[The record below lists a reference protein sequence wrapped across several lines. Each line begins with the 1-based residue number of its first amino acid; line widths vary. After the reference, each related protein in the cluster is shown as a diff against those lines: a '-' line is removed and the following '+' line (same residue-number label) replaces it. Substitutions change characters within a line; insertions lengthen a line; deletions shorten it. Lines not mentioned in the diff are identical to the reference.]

1 MRNIVSQAYTSFST
15 INEILADIRE
25 TSRNTA
31 DKGTKF
37 ETLILNYFLTEP
49 NFANQLDHA
58 WLWSDFPCR
67 KEFGGHDIGVDV
79 VCHTK
84 NDEYWAI
91 QCKCYDSGTT
101 IDKSAVDSFIATSG
115 KSFSDGLGTKRFTRR
130 YWVDSLPKA
139 LNKNAELAMQNQM
152 PSIQRIGVDALG
164 NSTVDWE
171 KIYKGKNGKEAL
183 QERKELKDH
192 QKEAIEKA
200 TQHFCINDRG
210 KLIMACGSGKTFTS
224 LRLAETMTNGN
235 GKILFLVPSI
245 SLLSQTLMAWTADA
259 DEAISPICI
268 CSDTKVSSK
277 KTTDDSGMVSVEELA
292 EPATTDV
299 EKIRE
304 LIQIKQSI
312 NPNGMLVVFSTY
324 QSIEVIAN
332 AQKAIGDDFVFDLI
346 VCDEAHRTTG
356 VTLEGEEESAFV
368 RVHDNNFIKANKR
381 LYMTATPRLY
391 KTEDQDKAKE
401 KNIYLCSMDDENL
414 YGKEFYRL
422 SFADAVKKD
431 LLCDYKVIVLTM
443 NRKHQDKIQID
454 DDEDDT
460 RAEHLDEWQKL
471 VGTAAALSKISL
483 NDDTTLYK
491 DDPQLMHRAVAFCSN
506 IKASNKIKNT
516 FNVLNK
522 DYADKL
528 IETKDSH
535 KYVQIESRHVDGSMN
550 SQERNSDIQWLKD
563 TPTDSNDCRILCN
576 VRCLSEGVDVPSL
589 DAAIFLSPRKSQV
602 EIVQSVGRVMRK
614 SEGKKFGYLI
624 IPVIVDA
631 TKEADK
637 ALEKN
642 KDFQIVW
649 SVACALRSHDDRFN
663 LFVNNPDM
671 DPSGN
676 GSSGGS
682 GGGNRGPIILDGD
695 KFDFPQ
701 ADLTTQFYARMVQKV
716 GDRRY
721 WVQWAQDIAEIAER
735 HINQITT
742 KVETDKIAQDSFSKF
757 IDGLHK
763 NINKSITQQSAIE
776 MLAQHIITKPVFESL
791 FEGSEF
797 IANNPISKSMQ
808 NILDIIDIKAA
819 NQEEEETLNRFYDS
833 VKERASGIKTAEGR
847 QKIIVELYD
856 SFFKN
861 AFPKMVE
868 QLGIVY
874 TPVEVVDF
882 IINSV
887 SYVLQKEF
895 GRNISDENVNIIDPF
910 TGTGTF
916 IVRLLQSGL
925 IRPEDFKRK
934 YMHELRANEIVLL
947 AYYIASINIE
957 NAYHSIL
964 NNEIFFSND
973 EKKYTPFGGI
983 CLTDTFQLAED
994 NKNLFSEMFPVNSRR
1009 VQEQIDTPIHIVIGN
1024 PPYSIGQKSANDN
1037 AQNMHYEHLDKKIEE
1052 TYVRESSAALSKAC
1066 YDSYIKAF
1074 RWATDRLDPS
1084 CGGIIGFVTNGSWL
1098 DNNGLD
1104 GFRKC
1109 IEKDFEKIYVF
1120 NLRGNQRTSGE
1131 LSRKEGGKIFGS
1143 GSRAPIAITIL
1154 VKRKDKN
1161 TDKATIVYR
1170 DIGDYLTREQKLKI
1184 IKNAK
1189 SIENLEMVELHPN
1202 KDGDW
1207 INLRND
1213 EFAEYIPI
1221 APEKKFDVASKSIF
1235 NTFAIGVATN
1245 RDTWVYGFSKETVT
1259 KNMKSMISFY
1269 NEEVERNRGIENK
1282 EVQSDSKKIS
1292 WTRSLKKDA
1301 EKEILHSFDE
1311 EQYVESIYRPFAK
1324 EHLYYHKPFIES
1336 PGLWKQLFPSKNHS
1350 NLVICVSGVG
1360 GSKEFSPLI
1369 IDEIPCMD
1377 LVEKSQCFPLYY
1389 YTENEENQNAL
1400 FDEFNKDK
1408 YIRHDGI
1415 TDWILKQSRSIYGK
1429 SVEKEDIFYYVYGF
1443 LHSKEY
1449 RTKYAADLK
1458 KMLPRIPLV
1467 DKKEDFWAFSK
1478 AGRQLANLHLHYET
1492 VEPISGLD
1500 VRFTGDMGNEYD
1512 YFSVEKLRFPS
1523 KDKKDTIIY
1532 NSHITISGIPEKAYE
1547 YIVNGK
1553 SAIEW
1558 IMDRYQVTVDKD
1570 SGIKNDCNDWAKEHK
1585 KPRYIYDLILSII
1598 NVSCQTVDIVN
1609 SLPVIS
1615 FDETENKDCL
1625 YKENDEDINLSK
1637 VAIDKPVY
1645 K

>member
-1 MRNIVSQAYTSFST
+1 MT
-15 INEILADIRE
+15 IHDILTDIRE

-84 NDEYWAI
+84 NHEYWAI

-115 KSFSDGLGTKRFTRR
+115 KSFSDGLVTKRFTRR

-152 PSIQRIGVDALG
+152 PSIQRIGLDALG

-224 LRLAETMTNGN
+224 LRLAETMTNGK

-312 NPNGMLVVFSTY
+312 NPDGMLVVFSTY

-332 AQKAIGDDFVFDLI
+332 AQKAIGEDFVFDLI

-401 KNIYLCSMDDENL
+401 KNVYLCSMDDENL

-443 NRKHQDKIQID
+443 NRKNQDRIQID

-460 RAEHLDEWQKL
+460 KAEHLDEWQKL

-528 IETKDSH
+528 IETKDNH

-735 HINQITT
+735 HIKQITT

-833 VKERASGIKTAEGR
+833 VKERASGVKTAEGR

-983 CLTDTFQLAED
+983 CLTDTFQLAEE

-1052 TYVRESSAALSKAC
+1052 TYVKESSAALSKAC

-1184 IKNAK
+1184 IRDAK

-1221 APEKKFDVASKSIF
+1221 FDREKSGVKTTYF
-1235 NTFAIGVATN
+1235 NENSVGIVSS
-1245 RDTWVYGFSKETVT
+1245 RDAWVYNFSMK
-1259 KNMKSMISFY
+1259 KNIENVSTLINFY
-1269 NEEVERNRGIENK
+1269 NEQVNLKEQNKIESLSDDKKYINWSVNLRKDAGKKIIHKVDESRFIEN
-1282 EVQSDSKKIS
+1282 
-1292 WTRSLKKDA
+1292 L
-1301 EKEILHSFDE
+1301 
-1311 EQYVESIYRPFAK
+1311 YRPFCKYNVYYSKVLIERPSSWDKVFPGKK
-1324 EHLYYHKPFIES
+1324 ENIVISL
-1336 PGLWKQLFPSKNHS
+1336 S
-1350 NLVICVSGVG
+1350 NT
-1360 GSKEFSPLI
+1360 GSTKEFSCLI
-1369 IDEIPCMD
+1369 LDSIADFQLMFNN
-1377 LVEKSQCFPLYY
+1377 QCFPLYWY
-1389 YTENEENQNAL
+1389 EEKKELENTL

-1415 TDWILKQSRSIYGK
+1415 TDWILKQARSIYGK

-1458 KMLPRIPLV
+1458 KMLPRIPFV
-1467 DKKEDFWAFSK
+1467 EKKEDFWAFSK

-1500 VRFTGDMGNEYD
+1500 VKFTGDMGNEYG

-1609 SLPVIS
+1609 SLPKIDFGNNEKKEFVYPKI
-1615 FDETENKDCL
+1615 DENQGL
-1625 YKENDEDINLSK
+1625 LM
-1637 VAIDKPVY
+1637 VARPDAE
-1645 K
+1645 

>member
-1 MRNIVSQAYTSFST
+1 MT
-15 INEILADIRE
+15 INEILEDIRA

-37 ETLILNYFLTEP
+37 EVLILNYFLTEP

-84 NDEYWAI
+84 TDEYWAI
-91 QCKCYDSGTT
+91 QCKCYDKGTT

-115 KSFSDGLGTKRFTRR
+115 KSFSDGLVTKRFARR
-130 YWVDSLPKA
+130 YWVDSLPMA
-139 LNKNAELAMQNQM
+139 LNKNAELAMQNQT
-152 PSIQRIGVDALG
+152 PSVQRIGLDALS

-171 KIYKGKNGKEAL
+171 KIYKGKNGKEAQ

-192 QKEAIEKA
+192 QKEAIDKA
-200 TQHFCINDRG
+200 TQHFCTHDRG
-210 KLIMACGSGKTFTS
+210 KMIMACGSGKTFTS
-224 LRLAETMTNGN
+224 LRLAETITNKK

-277 KTTDDSGMVSVEELA
+277 KTTDDSGIISVQELA

-299 EKIRE
+299 EKIRT
-304 LIQIKQSI
+304 LIKAKQSV
-312 NPNGMLVVFSTY
+312 NPDGMLVVFSTY
-324 QSIEVIAN
+324 QSIEVISN
-332 AQKAIGDDFVFDLI
+332 AQKSIGKDFVFDLI

-356 VTLEGEEESAFV
+356 VTLENEEDSAFV
-368 RVHDNNFIKANKR
+368 KVHDNDFIKASKR

-401 KNIYLCSMDDENL
+401 KNAYLCSMDDESL

-443 NRKHQDKIQID
+443 NRKNQDKIQIAD
-454 DDEDDT
+454 GEDDT

-483 NDDTTLYK
+483 TDDTTLYK

-506 IKASNKIKNT
+506 IKSSNKIKNT

-522 DYADKL
+522 EYVDNL
-528 IETKDSH
+528 VETDVEH

-550 SQERNSDIQWLKD
+550 SQKRNADIQWLKD

-663 LFVNNPDM
+663 LFVNNPDL

-676 GSSGGS
+676 RGCS
-682 GGGNRGPIILDGD
+682 GGGNGGRRWPIILDGEQ
-695 KFDFPQ
+695 FDFPN
-701 ADLTTQFYARMVQKV
+701 DELETKFYARMVQKV

-721 WVQWAQDIAEIAER
+721 WVQWAQDIALIADR
-735 HINQITT
+735 HIKQITK
-742 KVETDKIAQDSFSKF
+742 KVETDKIAQDSFAKF
-757 IDGLHK
+757 IEGLHK
-763 NINKSITQQSAIE
+763 NINNSITKQSAIE
-776 MLAQHIITKPVFESL
+776 MLAQHIITKPVFEAL

-808 NILDIIDIKAA
+808 NILDIIDIKSA
-819 NQEEEETLNRFYDS
+819 NQEEADTLNRFYDS
-833 VKERASGIKTAEGR
+833 VKERASGVKSADGR

-887 SYVLQKEF
+887 AYVLQKEF

-934 YMHELRANEIVLL
+934 YMHEIRANEIVLL

-964 NNEIFFSND
+964 NNEVFFTNEDKS
-973 EKKYTPFGGI
+973 YSPFGGI
-983 CLTDTFQLAED
+983 CLTDTFQLAEN
-994 NKNLFSEMFPVNSRR
+994 NKDLFSDMFPVNSRR

-1024 PPYSIGQKSANDN
+1024 PPYSIGQRSANDN
-1037 AQNMHYEHLDKKIEE
+1037 AENVHYEKLENHIED
-1052 TYVRESSAALSKAC
+1052 TYVKLSNAANIKPV

-1074 RWATDRLDPS
+1074 RWASDRLDPKS
-1084 CGGIIGFVTNGSWL
+1084 GGIIAFITNGAWL
-1098 DNNGLD
+1098 NNNGFD
-1104 GFRKC
+1104 GFRKSL
-1109 IEKDFEKIYVF
+1109 EMEFKSIYVY
-1120 NLRGNQRTSGE
+1120 NLRGGVRGLTGDAA
-1131 LSRKEGGKIFGS
+1131 RKEGQNVFNIMTGV
-1143 GSRAPIAITIL
+1143 AITLL
-1154 VKRKDKN
+1154 VKDPSYKG
-1161 TDKATIVYR
+1161 KAEIKYGTIE
-1170 DIGDYLTREQKLKI
+1170 DYLTRKEKLNKLR
-1184 IKNAK
+1184 KSK
-1189 SIENLEMVELHPN
+1189 SIENMELDGLSPN
-1202 KDGDW
+1202 EFGDW
-1207 INLRND
+1207 IAQRN
-1213 EFAEYIPI
+1213 
-1221 APEKKFDVASKSIF
+1221 
-1235 NTFAIGVATN
+1235 NTFYSYNCIGTKDKKSEDYGKCIFDDYYLGIGTN
-1245 RDTWVYGFSKETVT
+1245 RDDWVYNSSFAKTEENIKT
-1259 KNMKSMISFY
+1259 MISFF
-1269 NEEVERNRGIENK
+1269 N
-1282 EVQSDSKKIS
+1282 
-1292 WTRSLKKDA
+1292 
-1301 EKEILHSFDE
+1301 
-1311 EQYVESIYRPFAK
+1311 EQYSTNVKDIDPKHIRWSSSLTSVYEKGEKICFDDDKVTESLYRPFYK
-1324 EHLYYHKPFIES
+1324 QNLYSGPKVIHRPAIKNA
-1336 PGLWKQLFPSKNHS
+1336 LFPTNKAENV
-1350 NLVICVSGVG
+1350 VIMVG
-1360 GSKEFSPLI
+1360 GLACRRDGALLI
-1369 IDEIPCMD
+1369 SDRIPD
-1377 LVEKSQCFPLYY
+1377 LNNFDGGTQCFPLYFY
-1389 YTENEENQNAL
+1389 EENNQYQSSL
-1400 FDEFNKDK
+1400 FDEEFNENK
-1408 YIRHDGI
+1408 YIKHDGI
-1415 TDWILKQSRSIYGK
+1415 SDWFLKQARSIYGK
-1429 SVEKEDIFYYVYGF
+1429 SVEKEDLFYYVYGF
-1443 LHSKEY
+1443 LHCKEY
-1449 RTKYAADLK
+1449 RSLYSVDMK

-1478 AGRQLANLHLHYET
+1478 SGRALADLHLHYET
-1492 VEPISGLD
+1492 VEPMEGLD
-1500 VRFTGDMGNEYD
+1500 VKFTGDMGDEYE
-1512 YFSVEKLRFPS
+1512 YFSVEKLRFPA

-1532 NSHITISGIPEKAYE
+1532 NNHITISGIPEKAYE
-1547 YIVNGK
+1547 YVVNGR

-1558 IMDRYQVTVDKD
+1558 ILDRYQVTVDKD
-1570 SGIKNDCNDWAKEHK
+1570 SGIKNDCNDWSKEHK
-1585 KPRYIYDLILSII
+1585 KPRYIFDLLLSII
-1598 NVSCQTVDIVN
+1598 NVSVQTVDIVN
-1609 SLPVIS
+1609 SLPKIDFEETAKKECS
-1615 FDETENKDCL
+1615 YPEQDENYGLLKIAS
-1625 YKENDEDINLSK
+1625 DEPGCGMIK
-1637 VAIDKPVY
+1637 
-1645 K
+1645 

>member
-1 MRNIVSQAYTSFST
+1 MT
-15 INEILADIRE
+15 INEILEDIRA

-37 ETLILNYFLTEP
+37 EVLILNYFLTEP

-84 NDEYWAI
+84 TDEYWAI
-91 QCKCYDSGTT
+91 QCKCYDKGTT
-101 IDKSAVDSFIATSG
+101 IDKTAVDSFIATSG
-115 KSFSDGLGTKRFTRR
+115 KSFSDGLVTKRFARR
-130 YWVDSLPKA
+130 YWVDSLPMA
-139 LNKNAELAMQNQM
+139 LNKNAELAMQNQT
-152 PSIQRIGVDALG
+152 PSVQRIGLDALS

-171 KIYKGKNGKEAL
+171 KIYKGKNGKEAQ

-192 QKEAIEKA
+192 QKEAIDKA
-200 TQHFCINDRG
+200 TQHFCTHDRG
-210 KLIMACGSGKTFTS
+210 KMIMACGSGKTFTS
-224 LRLAETMTNGN
+224 LRLAETITNKK

-277 KTTDDSGMVSVEELA
+277 KTTDDSGIISVQELA

-299 EKIRE
+299 EKIRT
-304 LIQIKQSI
+304 LIKAKQSV
-312 NPNGMLVVFSTY
+312 NPDGMLVVFSTY
-324 QSIEVIAN
+324 QSIEVISN
-332 AQKAIGDDFVFDLI
+332 AQKSIGKDFVFDLI

-356 VTLEGEEESAFV
+356 VTLENEEDSAFV
-368 RVHDNNFIKANKR
+368 KVHDNDFI
-381 LYMTATPRLY
+381 TATPRLY

-401 KNIYLCSMDDENL
+401 KNAYLCSMDDESL

-443 NRKHQDKIQID
+443 NRKNQDKIQIAD
-454 DDEDDT
+454 GEDDT

-483 NDDTTLYK
+483 TDDTTLYK

-506 IKASNKIKNT
+506 IKSSNKIKNT

-522 DYADKL
+522 EYVDNL
-528 IETKDSH
+528 VETDVEH

-550 SQERNSDIQWLKD
+550 SQKRNADIQWLKD

-663 LFVNNPDM
+663 LFVNNPDL

-676 GSSGGS
+676 RGCS
-682 GGGNRGPIILDGD
+682 GGGNGGGRWPIILDGEQ
-695 KFDFPQ
+695 FDFPN
-701 ADLTTQFYARMVQKV
+701 DELETKFYARMVQKV

-721 WVQWAQDIAEIAER
+721 WVQWAQDIALIADR
-735 HINQITT
+735 HIKQITK
-742 KVETDKIAQDSFSKF
+742 KVETDKIAQDSFAKF
-757 IDGLHK
+757 IEGLHK
-763 NINKSITQQSAIE
+763 NINNSITKQSAIE
-776 MLAQHIITKPVFESL
+776 MLAQHIITKPVFEAL

-808 NILDIIDIKAA
+808 NILDIIDIKSA
-819 NQEEEETLNRFYDS
+819 NQEEADTLNRFYDS
-833 VKERASGIKTAEGR
+833 VKERASGVKSADGR

-887 SYVLQKEF
+887 AYVLQKEF

-934 YMHELRANEIVLL
+934 YMHEIRANEIVLL

-964 NNEIFFSND
+964 NNEVFFTNEDKS
-973 EKKYTPFGGI
+973 YTPFGGI
-983 CLTDTFQLAED
+983 CLTDTFQLAEN
-994 NKNLFSEMFPVNSRR
+994 NKDLFSDMFPVNSRR

-1024 PPYSIGQKSANDN
+1024 PPYSVGQKSANDN
-1037 AQNMHYEHLDKKIEE
+1037 AQNLHYQNLEARIEK
-1052 TYVRESSAALSKAC
+1052 TYVAKSTAINKNSL

-1074 RWATDRLDPS
+1074 RWATDRLDPAY
-1084 CGGIIGFVTNGSWL
+1084 GGIIGFVTNGSWL
-1098 DNNGLD
+1098 DNNSFD

-1109 IEKDFEKIYVF
+1109 IEKEFEKIYVF
-1120 NLRGNQRTSGE
+1120 NLRGNARTSGE
-1131 LSRKEGGKIFGS
+1131 LRRKEAGNVFKE

-1154 VKRKDKN
+1154 VKRKENN

-1184 IKNAK
+1184 IKTTK
-1189 SIENLEMVELHPN
+1189 SIENLEMTELHPN
-1202 KDGDW
+1202 KEGDW
-1207 INLRND
+1207 INQRND
-1213 EFAEYIPI
+1213 KFAEYIYI
-1221 APEKKFDVASKSIF
+1221 GDKDNKNNEKTFFDINYSRGMATGQDARLVNFGRTFLKQCIDTCVMELNQVVEQSKENSIDVETIVKSMKIHNVSWTDELKMYAKRGFIFEKFDDKYIV
-1235 NTFAIGVATN
+1235 
-1245 RDTWVYGFSKETVT
+1245 DYE
-1259 KNMKSMISFY
+1259 
-1269 NEEVERNRGIENK
+1269 
-1282 EVQSDSKKIS
+1282 
-1292 WTRSLKKDA
+1292 
-1301 EKEILHSFDE
+1301 
-1311 EQYVESIYRPFAK
+1311 YRPFCKSNIYNYKPLITRTYQTTKIFPNSEISNIVISVSGIGATK
-1324 EHLYYHKPFIES
+1324 EFMPFIS
-1336 PGLWKQLFPSKNHS
+1336 DCLPDLGLNAA
-1350 NLVICVSGVG
+1350 C
-1360 GSKEFSPLI
+1360 
-1369 IDEIPCMD
+1369 
-1377 LVEKSQCFPLYY
+1377 QCFPLYWY
-1389 YTENEENQNAL
+1389 EENKEDQHTFDFEEGNA
-1400 FDEFNKDK
+1400 DDK

-1415 TDWILKQSRSIYGK
+1415 TDWILKQARNIYEK

-1449 RTKYAADLK
+1449 RETYSADLK

-1478 AGRQLANLHLHYET
+1478 SGRALADLHLHYET
-1492 VEPISGLD
+1492 VDPMEGLD
-1500 VRFTGDMGNEYD
+1500 VKFTGDMGDEYE
-1512 YFSVEKLRFPS
+1512 YFSVEKLRFPA

-1532 NSHITISGIPEKAYE
+1532 NNHITISGIPEKAYE
-1547 YIVNGK
+1547 YVVNGR

-1558 IMDRYQVTVDKD
+1558 ILDRYQVTVDKD
-1570 SGIKNDCNDWAKEHK
+1570 SGIKNDCNDWSKEHK
-1585 KPRYIYDLILSII
+1585 KPRYIFDLLLSII
-1598 NVSCQTVDIVN
+1598 NVSVQTVDIVN
-1609 SLPVIS
+1609 SLPKIDFEETAKKECS
-1615 FDETENKDCL
+1615 YPEQDENYGLLKIAS
-1625 YKENDEDINLSK
+1625 DEPGCGMIK
-1637 VAIDKPVY
+1637 
-1645 K
+1645 

>member
-1 MRNIVSQAYTSFST
+1 M
-15 INEILADIRE
+15 
-25 TSRNTA
+25 
-31 DKGTKF
+31 G
-37 ETLILNYFLTEP
+37 
-49 NFANQLDHA
+49 
-58 WLWSDFPCR
+58 LWSDFPCR

-84 NDEYWAI
+84 TDEYWAI
-91 QCKCYDSGTT
+91 QCKCYDKGTT

-115 KSFSDGLGTKRFTRR
+115 KSFSDGLVTKRFARR
-130 YWVDSLPKA
+130 YWVDSLPMA
-139 LNKNAELAMQNQM
+139 LNKNAELAMQNQT
-152 PSIQRIGVDALG
+152 PSVQRIGLDALS
-164 NSTVDWE
+164 NSTVNWE
-171 KIYKGKNGKEAL
+171 KIYKGKNGKEAQ

-192 QKEAIEKA
+192 QKEAIDKA
-200 TQHFCINDRG
+200 TQHFCTHDRG
-210 KLIMACGSGKTFTS
+210 KMIMACGSGKTFTS
-224 LRLAETMTNGN
+224 LRLAETITNKK

-277 KTTDDSGMVSVEELA
+277 KTTDDSGIISVQELA

-299 EKIRE
+299 EKIRT
-304 LIQIKQSI
+304 LIKAKQSV
-312 NPNGMLVVFSTY
+312 NPDGMLVVFSTY
-324 QSIEVIAN
+324 QSIEVISN
-332 AQKAIGDDFVFDLI
+332 AQKSIGKDFVFDLI

-356 VTLEGEEESAFV
+356 VTLENEEDSAFV
-368 RVHDNNFIKANKR
+368 KVHDNDFIKASKR

-401 KNIYLCSMDDENL
+401 KNAYLCSMDDESL

-443 NRKHQDKIQID
+443 NRKNQDKIQIAD
-454 DDEDDT
+454 SEDDT

-483 NDDTTLYK
+483 TDDTTLYK

-506 IKASNKIKNT
+506 IKSSNKIKNT

-522 DYADKL
+522 EYVDNL
-528 IETKDSH
+528 VETNGEH

-550 SQERNSDIQWLKD
+550 SQERNADIQWLKD

-663 LFVNNPDM
+663 LFVNNPDL

-676 GSSGGS
+676 EGGS
-682 GGGNRGPIILDGD
+682 GGGRGPIILDGEQ
-695 KFDFPQ
+695 FDFPN
-701 ADLTTQFYARMVQKV
+701 DELETKFYARMVQKV

-721 WVQWAQDIAEIAER
+721 WVQWAQDIALIADR
-735 HINQITT
+735 HIKQITK
-742 KVETDKIAQDSFSKF
+742 KVETDKIAQDSFAKF
-757 IDGLHK
+757 IEGLHK
-763 NINKSITQQSAIE
+763 NINNSITKQSAIE
-776 MLAQHIITKPVFESL
+776 MLAQHIITKPVFEAL

-808 NILDIIDIKAA
+808 NILDIIDIKSA
-819 NQEEEETLNRFYDS
+819 NQEEADTLNRFYDS
-833 VKERASGIKTAEGR
+833 VKERASGVKSADGR
-847 QKIIVELYD
+847 QKIIIELYD

-887 SYVLQKEF
+887 AYVLQKEF

-925 IRPEDFKRK
+925 IRPKDFKRK
-934 YMHELRANEIVLL
+934 YMHEIRANEIVLL

-964 NNEIFFSND
+964 NNDIFFTNEDKS
-973 EKKYTPFGGI
+973 YAPFGGI
-983 CLTDTFQLAED
+983 CLTDTFQLAEN
-994 NKNLFSEMFPVNSRR
+994 NKDLFSDMFPVNSRR

-1037 AQNMHYEHLDKKIEE
+1037 AQNVHYEHLDAKIES
-1052 TYVRESSAALSKAC
+1052 TYVALSKAALNKTC

-1074 RWATDRLDPS
+1074 RWATDRLDPAY
-1084 CGGIIGFVTNGSWL
+1084 GRIIGFVTNGSWL

-1109 IEKDFEKIYVF
+1109 IEKEFEKIYVF
-1120 NLRGNQRTSGE
+1120 NLRGNARTSGE
-1131 LSRKEGGKIFGS
+1131 LRRKEAGNVFKE
-1143 GSRAPIAITIL
+1143 GSRTPVAITIL
-1154 VKRKDKN
+1154 VKRKENN

-1184 IKNAK
+1184 IKTAK
-1189 SIENLEMVELHPN
+1189 SVENLEMVELHPN

-1207 INLRND
+1207 INQRND

-1221 APEKKFDVASKSIF
+1221 FDKENKKNNQVYFKKNLVGVAS
-1235 NTFAIGVATN
+1235 G
-1245 RDTWVYGFSKETVT
+1245 RDVWVYGFSKNELS
-1259 KNMKSMISFY
+1259 NNLKSMISFY
-1269 NEEVERNRGIENK
+1269 NAQVNSTKGLENK
-1282 EVQSDSKKIS
+1282 VYSTDSKKIS
-1292 WTRSLKKDA
+1292 WTVNLKKDA
-1301 EKEILHSFDE
+1301 DKELLHNFFENDFIE
-1311 EQYVESIYRPFAK
+1311 TVYRPFTK
-1324 EHLYYHKPFIES
+1324 EYSYYNRDFIER
-1336 PGLWKQLFPSKNHS
+1336 PGQWSSLFPTDKHN
-1350 NLVICVSGVG
+1350 NFVICLSGIGSIKNFTAYISDKVSDYQL
-1360 GSKEFSPLI
+1360 EFNN
-1369 IDEIPCMD
+1369 
-1377 LVEKSQCFPLYY
+1377 QCFPLYWY
-1389 YTENEENQNAL
+1389 EENKEDQHTFDFEEGNA
-1400 FDEFNKDK
+1400 DDK

-1415 TDWILKQSRSIYGK
+1415 TDWILKQARNIYEK

-1449 RTKYAADLK
+1449 RETYSADLK

-1478 AGRQLANLHLHYET
+1478 AGRDLADLHLHYET
-1492 VEPISGLD
+1492 VEPMEGLD
-1500 VRFTGDMGNEYD
+1500 VKFTGDMGDEYE
-1512 YFSVEKLRFPS
+1512 YFSVEKLRFPA

-1532 NSHITISGIPEKAYE
+1532 NNHITISGIPEKAYE
-1547 YIVNGK
+1547 YVVNGR

-1558 IMDRYQVTVDKD
+1558 ILDRYQVTVDKD
-1570 SGIKNDCNDWAKEHK
+1570 SGIKNDCNDWSKEHK
-1585 KPRYIYDLILSII
+1585 KPRYIFDLLLSII
-1598 NVSCQTVDIVN
+1598 NVSVQTVDIVN
-1609 SLPVIS
+1609 SLPKIDFEETAKKECS
-1615 FDETENKDCL
+1615 YPEQDENYGLLKIAS
-1625 YKENDEDINLSK
+1625 DEPDYGMK
-1637 VAIDKPVY
+1637 K
-1645 K
+1645 